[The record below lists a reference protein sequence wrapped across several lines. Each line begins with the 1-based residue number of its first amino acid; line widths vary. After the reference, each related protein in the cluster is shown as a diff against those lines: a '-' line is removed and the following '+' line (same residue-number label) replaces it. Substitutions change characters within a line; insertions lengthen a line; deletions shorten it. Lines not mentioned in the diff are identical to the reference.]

1 MKVKVNVK
9 RWSQPGKTP
18 SESESE
24 SESETDGEVA
34 SEGKI
39 KDQT

>member
-24 SESETDGEVA
+24 SETDGEVA

-39 KDQT
+39 KGPN